1 MERVVLRGG
10 RIIDPSQDM
19 EGLYDIFI
27 MGGRVASIK
36 PAEEGSPVGEGWLEY
51 DCKGL
56 VVAPGFVDLHTHL
69 REPGEEYKE
78 TIKTGT
84 LAAAAGGFTT
94 ILCMANTTP
103 PNDSEAV
110 TRFIKKRAEEEGT
123 VKVHPVGAITKGLEG
138 KELTEMAELKEA
150 GCVAVSDDGR
160 PLMNTSLMRRALEY
174 AGGLGLTVI
183 SHCEDIYLK
192 EDGVMNEG
200 FEATRL
206 GLKGI
211 PAQVESIMIARD
223 IELCELT
230 GSRLHI
236 AHVST
241 RRGVELIRDAKRRG
255 VNVTAEA
262 TPHHLL
268 LTDRM
273 VGYDTDFKMNP
284 PLRTEEDVEALREA
298 LKDGTIDCVATDH
311 APHSSIEKDVEFDM
325 AEDGVVGLETAFGVL
340 MNLVHEGVLTL
351 KELVGLLSVQPARL
365 MGLNCGSLAVGSP
378 ADVVVIDTERE
389 WTVEPERFKSLG
401 RNTPFKGWR
410 LKGKVVKTFVD
421 GRLVYED
428 T

>member
-325 AEDGVVGLETAFGVL
+325 AKDGVVGLETAFGVL
-340 MNLVHEGVLTL
+340 MRLVHEGVLTL
-351 KELVGLLSVQPARL
+351 KELVRLLSTEPAKL
-365 MGLNCGSLAVGSP
+365 MGLQAGSLSVGSP

-389 WTVEPERFKSLG
+389 WTVEPETFRSLS
-401 RNTPFKGWR
+401 RNTPFKGWT
-410 LKGKVVKTFVD
+410 LKGRVVRTFVD
-421 GRLVYED
+421 GRVVYEEE
-428 T
+428 

>member
-110 TRFIKKRAEEEGT
+110 TRFIKKKTEEEGT

-192 EDGVMNEG
+192 EDGVVNEG

-230 GSRLHI
+230 GSHLHI

-284 PLRTEEDVEALREA
+284 PLRSEEDVEALREA

-325 AEDGVVGLETAFGVL
+325 AKDGVVGLETAFGVL
-340 MNLVHEGVLTL
+340 MRLVHEGVLTL
-351 KELVGLLSVQPARL
+351 KELVRLLSTEPAKL
-365 MGLNCGSLAVGSP
+365 MGLQAGSLSVGSP

-389 WTVEPERFKSLG
+389 WTVEPETFRSLS
-401 RNTPFKGWR
+401 RNTPFKGWT
-410 LKGKVVKTFVD
+410 LKGRVVRTFVD
-421 GRLVYED
+421 GRVVYEEE
-428 T
+428 

>member
-138 KELTEMAELKEA
+138 KELTDMAELREA

-174 AGGLGLTVI
+174 AVGLGLTVI

-325 AEDGVVGLETAFGVL
+325 AKDGVVGLETAFGVL
-340 MNLVHEGVLTL
+340 MRLVHEGVLTL
-351 KELVGLLSVQPARL
+351 KELVRLLSTEPAKL
-365 MGLNCGSLAVGSP
+365 MGLQAGSLSVGSP
-378 ADVVVIDTERE
+378 ADVVVIDTEKE
-389 WTVEPERFKSLG
+389 WTVEPETFRSLS
-401 RNTPFKGWR
+401 RNTPFKGWT
-410 LKGKVVKTFVD
+410 LKGRVVRTFVD
-421 GRLVYED
+421 GRVVYEEE
-428 T
+428 

>member
-1 MERVVLRGG
+1 MKRVVLRGG
-10 RIIDPSQDM
+10 RLIDPSQGLD
-19 EGLYDIFI
+19 GLYDVFI
-27 MGGRVASIK
+27 MGGRIASIR
-36 PAEEGSPVGEGWLEY
+36 PAEDKAPVGEGWLEY
-51 DCKGL
+51 DCTGL
-56 VVAPGFVDLHTHL
+56 VVTPGFVDLHTHL

-84 LAAAAGGFTT
+84 LAASAGGFTT
-94 ILCMANTTP
+94 ILCMANTHP
-103 PNDSEAV
+103 PNDCEAV
-110 TRFIKKRAEEEGT
+110 TRFIKKKAEEEGV
-123 VKVHPVGAITKGLEG
+123 VKVYPVGALTKGLEG
-138 KELTEMAELKEA
+138 RELTEMAELKDA
-150 GCVAVSDDGR
+150 GCIAVSDDGR

-174 AGGLGLTVI
+174 AKGVGLKVI
-183 SHCEDIYLK
+183 SHCEDIHLK

-200 FEATRL
+200 FESTRL

-230 GSRLHI
+230 DSPLHI

-255 VNVTAEA
+255 VRITAEV

-268 LTDRM
+268 LTDTS
-273 VGYDTDFKMNP
+273 VGYDTNFKMNP
-284 PLRTEEDVEALREA
+284 PLRSEDDVKALRDA
-298 LKDGTIDCVATDH
+298 LKDGTIDCIATDH
-311 APHSSIEKDVEFDM
+311 APHSSVEKDVEFDM